1 MMANGRWVLELTRRN
16 WVDLDEEERQ
26 VFEDWL
32 KNAQPH
38 DLYMLIK
45 HTRREAK
52 RRRLSSVKE
61 FKAVTPEEK
70 DDE

>member
-1 MMANGRWVLELTRRN
+1 MANGRWVLELTRRN

-32 KNAQPH
+32 KNAKPH

-45 HTRREAK
+45 HVRREAK

-61 FKAVTPEEK
+61 FNAVTPEE
-70 DDE
+70 DDDS